1 MAAARSG
8 RHVNDEAGH
17 LANDPARRLAGRESR
32 FRFTGQGRT
41 NAKTMPLDCATE
53 EWPRAKSEYEQVGT
67 LINGKAPGTCL
78 LPALASF
85 HRDIQAINPIP

>member
-1 MAAARSG
+1 
-8 RHVNDEAGH
+8 
-17 LANDPARRLAGRESR
+17 
-32 FRFTGQGRT
+32 
-41 NAKTMPLDCATE
+41 MPLDCATE
-53 EWPRAKSEYEQVGT
+53 EWPQAQSEYEQVGV

>member
-8 RHVNDEAGH
+8 RHVNDEACY
-17 LANDPARRLAGRESR
+17 LATDPAWRESR

-41 NAKTMPLDCATE
+41 SAKTMPLNCATE
-53 EWPRAKSEYEQVGT
+53 EWPQAQSEYEQVGT
-67 LINGKAPGTCL
+67 LINEQAPGTCL
-78 LPALASF
+78 FPALASF

>member
-8 RHVNDEAGH
+8 RHVDDEAGH

-41 NAKTMPLDCATE
+41 NAKTMPPDCATE
-53 EWPRAKSEYEQVGT
+53 EWPQAQSEYEQVGA
-67 LINGKAPGTCL
+67 LINEKAPGTCL
-78 LPALASF
+78 LPALASL
-85 HRDIQAINPIP
+85 HRDIHPINPIP

>member
-8 RHVNDEAGH
+8 RHVNDEAGY
-17 LANDPARRLAGRESR
+17 LAIDPARRLAGRESR

-53 EWPRAKSEYEQVGT
+53 EWPQAQSECEQVGA

>member
-1 MAAARSG
+1 
-8 RHVNDEAGH
+8 
-17 LANDPARRLAGRESR
+17 
-32 FRFTGQGRT
+32 
-41 NAKTMPLDCATE
+41 MPLDCATE

>member
-8 RHVNDEAGH
+8 RHVNDEAGY
-17 LANDPARRLAGRESR
+17 LATDPARRRAGRESC

-53 EWPRAKSEYEQVGT
+53 EWPRAQSEYEQVGT
-67 LINGKAPGTCL
+67 LINEKAPGSCL
-78 LPALASF
+78 LPALASL
-85 HRDIQAINPIP
+85 HRDIHPINPIP

>member
-8 RHVNDEAGH
+8 RHVDDEAGH

>member
-8 RHVNDEAGH
+8 RHVNDEAGY
-17 LANDPARRLAGRESR
+17 LATYPARRRAGRESR

-53 EWPRAKSEYEQVGT
+53 EWPQAQSEYEQVGV

>member
-1 MAAARSG
+1 MAATRSG
-8 RHVNDEAGH
+8 RHVDDEAGH